1 MFSDPWKRNGW
12 EAVCNDKFTDMVTF
26 IPPIVT
32 GLIVG
37 GLCTLGVVYVTHWKA
52 HAVKLGAVAGFLIG
66 FLLCNM
72 VMRLF
77 TAVQNVIFQSYME
90 KRKIFKFKHE
100 TLVQSLEEKLHTR
113 YLGFVLNQI

>member
-1 MFSDPWKRNGW
+1 MFRDPWRSNGW

-26 IPPIVT
+26 IPPIVA

-37 GLCTLGVVYVTHWKA
+37 GLYTLGAVYLTQWEA
-52 HAVKLGAVAGFLIG
+52 HAVKLGAVAGLLIG

-72 VMRLF
+72 VMRLIA
-77 TAVQNVIFQSYME
+77 AVQNVIIQSYIE
-90 KRKIFKFKHE
+90 KRKIFKFKHD

-113 YLGFVLNQI
+113 YPGFVLNQI